1 MSRVELDMSELLAFG
16 RDLSRSGTEVLGKV
30 RPVIA
35 KGALNVKN
43 AMCADMQGSR
53 HFEQVARSITY
64 DTKSGAVMAEAEVG
78 PVTEGRTVGDLAHLA
93 YFGGVN
99 SGARQGRPGRILT
112 RSGRPCLASLL
123 AVSMSRTPMMLPCR
137 TSSCRRRVGAS
148 RVSCPCAARTGRS
161 MSSSA

>member
-35 KGALNVKN
+35 KCALNVKN
-43 AMCADMQGSR
+43 AMRADMQGSR
-53 HFEQVARSITY
+53 HFGQVARSITY

-99 SGARQGRPGRILT
+99 SGGGTVRDPQGALDDEAPNFVKALEDVIRDL
-112 RSGRPCLASLL
+112 S
-123 AVSMSRTPMMLPCR
+123 
-137 TSSCRRRVGAS
+137 
-148 RVSCPCAARTGRS
+148 
-161 MSSSA
+161 